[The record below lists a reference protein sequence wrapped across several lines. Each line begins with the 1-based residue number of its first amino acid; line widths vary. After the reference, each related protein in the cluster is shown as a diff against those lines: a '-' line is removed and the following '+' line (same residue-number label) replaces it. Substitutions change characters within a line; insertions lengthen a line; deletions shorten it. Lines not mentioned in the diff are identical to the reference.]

1 MSPSSPRNGQG
12 TARKS
17 EGAAGSADADSMGFE
32 DAVAELE
39 SIIERIDSGEV
50 GLEASL
56 DAYRRGAALVRRCRA
71 ILDSAQQEIERI
83 SAADLAARSGDAQG

>member
-1 MSPSSPRNGQG
+1 MSPASPRNGQG
-12 TARKS
+12 TARTAETAQS
-17 EGAAGSADADSMGFE
+17 GPDVEARGFE

-39 SIIERIDSGEV
+39 SIIERIDAGEV

-83 SAADLAARSGDAQG
+83 SAADLAARATDGNS

>member
-1 MSPSSPRNGQG
+1 MTPASPRNGQG
-12 TARKS
+12 PARK
-17 EGAAGSADADSMGFE
+17 ADAQPDSPDTESMGFE
-32 DAVAELE
+32 DAVSELE

-56 DAYRRGAALVRRCRA
+56 GAYRRGAALVRRCRA

-83 SAADLAARSGDAQG
+83 SAADLASRGGDGAS

>member
-1 MSPSSPRNGQG
+1 MSPANPRN
-12 TARKS
+12 APRNAPA
-17 EGAAGSADADSMGFE
+17 EGSAAAPDVGAMGFE

-39 SIIERIDSGEV
+39 SIIERIDAGEV

-56 DAYRRGAALVRRCRA
+56 DAYRRGAALVRRCRE

-83 SAADLAARSGDAQG
+83 SAADLAARGTDGNG

>member
-1 MSPSSPRNGQG
+1 MSPANPRN
-12 TARKS
+12 APRNAPA
-17 EGAAGSADADSMGFE
+17 EGSASAPDADSMGFE

-39 SIIERIDSGEV
+39 SIIGRIDAGEV

-83 SAADLAARSGDAQG
+83 SAADLAARGADGNA

>member
-1 MSPSSPRNGQG
+1 MSPASPRNGQG
-12 TARKS
+12 NARTADKGS
-17 EGAAGSADADSMGFE
+17 GAQDAEAMTFE
-32 DAVAELE
+32 DAVSELE

-56 DAYRRGAALVRRCRA
+56 DAYRRGAALVRRCRT

-83 SAADLAARSGDAQG
+83 SAADLAARGTDGNS

>member
-1 MSPSSPRNGQG
+1 MSPASPRNGQG
-12 TARKS
+12 SASKGDAARD
-17 EGAAGSADADSMGFE
+17 AADPESMGFE

-39 SIIERIDSGEV
+39 SIIGRIDAGEV

-83 SAADLAARSGDAQG
+83 SAADLAARGGDSAN

>member
-1 MSPSSPRNGQG
+1 MSPANPRN
-12 TARKS
+12 APKS
-17 EGAAGSADADSMGFE
+17 AAAEASASAPDADSMGFE

-39 SIIERIDSGEV
+39 SIIESIDAGEV

-83 SAADLAARSGDAQG
+83 SAADLAARGTDGHG

>member
-1 MSPSSPRNGQG
+1 MSPANPRH
-12 TARKS
+12 A
-17 EGAAGSADADSMGFE
+17 SANPPKDAKASHPDAETMGFE

-39 SIIERIDSGEV
+39 SIIERIDAGEV

-83 SAADLAARSGDAQG
+83 SAADLAARGADGNS

>member
-1 MSPSSPRNGQG
+1 MSPASPRNAQG
-12 TARKS
+12 NARS
-17 EGAAGSADADSMGFE
+17 EGSASAPDAESMGFE

-39 SIIERIDSGEV
+39 SIIERIDAGEV
-50 GLEASL
+50 GLESSL

-83 SAADLAARSGDAQG
+83 SAADLAARGTDGNS

>member
-1 MSPSSPRNGQG
+1 MSPTSPRNGPAN
-12 TARKS
+12 ARK
-17 EGAAGSADADSMGFE
+17 ADAASSAPDPDSMGFE
-32 DAVAELE
+32 DAVTELE

-83 SAADLAARSGDAQG
+83 SAADLASRSGDGAG

>member
-1 MSPSSPRNGQG
+1 MSPANPRN
-12 TARKS
+12 APRNPPV
-17 EGAAGSADADSMGFE
+17 EGSAPAPDAESMGFE

-39 SIIERIDSGEV
+39 SIIGRIDSGEV

-83 SAADLAARSGDAQG
+83 SAADLAARGADGHS

>member
-1 MSPSSPRNGQG
+1 MSPATPRNGPVHAPKG
-12 TARKS
+12 NA
-17 EGAAGSADADSMGFE
+17 AAGAPDPDSMGFE

-71 ILDSAQQEIERI
+71 VLDSAQQEIERI
-83 SAADLAARSGDAQG
+83 SAADLAARGDGQG

>member
-1 MSPSSPRNGQG
+1 MSPAPKQP
-12 TARKS
+12 
-17 EGAAGSADADSMGFE
+17 AAKLPALPEPEQMGYE

-39 SIIERIDSGEV
+39 AIIERIDSGEV
-50 GLEASL
+50 GLDASL

-83 SAADLAARSGDAQG
+83 SAADLGTRQGEGTG

>member
-1 MSPSSPRNGQG
+1 MSPASPRNGEG
-12 TARKS
+12 KS
-17 EGAAGSADADSMGFE
+17 RASDKGSSAPDVESMAFE

-39 SIIERIDSGEV
+39 SIIERIDAGEI

-56 DAYRRGAALVRRCRA
+56 DAYRRGAALVRRCRT

-83 SAADLAARSGDAQG
+83 SAADLAARVADESA

>member
-1 MSPSSPRNGQG
+1 MTPASPRQGQE

-17 EGAAGSADADSMGFE
+17 ASAADARDPESLGFE
-32 DAVAELE
+32 EAVAELE

-50 GLEASL
+50 ALDASL

-83 SAADLAARSGDAQG
+83 SAADLAARPADGAH

>member
-1 MSPSSPRNGQG
+1 MSPSSPRN
-12 TARKS
+12 APKS
-17 EGAAGSADADSMGFE
+17 SPTQGSAPSPDADSMGFE

-39 SIIERIDSGEV
+39 SIIERIDAGEV

-83 SAADLAARSGDAQG
+83 SAADLAARGADGHS

>member
-1 MSPSSPRNGQG
+1 MSPASPRNGHRDAR
-12 TARKS
+12 TAEK
-17 EGAAGSADADSMGFE
+17 GAGITDVESMGFE

-39 SIIERIDSGEV
+39 SIIGRIDAGEV

-83 SAADLAARSGDAQG
+83 SAADLAVRGGDASA